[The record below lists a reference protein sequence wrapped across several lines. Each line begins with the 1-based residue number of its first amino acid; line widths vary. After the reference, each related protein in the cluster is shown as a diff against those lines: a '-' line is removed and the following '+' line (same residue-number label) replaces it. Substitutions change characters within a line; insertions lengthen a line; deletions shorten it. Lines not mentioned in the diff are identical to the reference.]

1 MATMQHQMDHWF
13 VVLCGTINTIV
24 LVVVG
29 GGGGWWWMVD
39 GVTHTL
45 GHGMDGTTQAGVV
58 LIDSS
63 HPIVVVVV

>member
-1 MATMQHQMDHWF
+1 
-13 VVLCGTINTIV
+13 
-24 LVVVG
+24 
-29 GGGGWWWMVD
+29 MVD

-58 LIDSS
+58 LIDAS